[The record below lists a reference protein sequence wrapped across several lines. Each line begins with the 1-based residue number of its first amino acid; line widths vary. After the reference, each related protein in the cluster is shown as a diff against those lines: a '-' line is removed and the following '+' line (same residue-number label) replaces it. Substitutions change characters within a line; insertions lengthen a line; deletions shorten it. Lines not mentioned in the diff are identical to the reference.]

1 VRGLVPGF
9 SYRLHFVWSLVDEQL
24 GEFDAVFSTT
34 DSSYLVR
41 KLIESGQRGAST
53 FDLIAYSRNL
63 RMDVAVWE
71 LYPGLTAEDSLI
83 GARHMDSAI
92 NHVKVICKDY
102 ASGERTRVLPRG
114 ATISAWRQQREQ
126 AHAEIMSDVAALAY
140 QPKGNV
146 GDIYPPDG
154 REEAVGFEDVNLDGE
169 KEDQWQ
175 HNFSAASE
183 DVRISYSETVVAL
196 EMLNRYGLD
205 EWARNSQ
212 KSSEDG
218 HTVSDLIADLHIPA
232 VVFNRHPDGRRESA
246 ESMMRAVGFRDI
258 TFQPTYDSAT
268 LDLAALEHSG
278 RVSASWDYFTTTL
291 LLYTSYYISVL
302 ILLHYSG
309 RVSGS
314 GDYVVKILGGWTD
327 ISAASKLRYI
337 AHALDFQ
344 DVIERHAAAAATSP
358 GAALYENF
366 IAIFEDD
373 IVLTSSPTRAHK
385 RLVEVLSLLALL
397 VQKYK
402 Y

>member
-1 VRGLVPGF
+1 MLSGVFCIIAAIMHVTIGQHGLDHPPVVVDAPSLEYANSHGSTCRAGHQASWVLSVRGLVPGF

-24 GEFDAVFSTT
+24 GEFDTVFSTT
-34 DSSYLVR
+34 TSSYLVR
-41 KLIESGQRGAST
+41 KLFESGQRGQRGAST

-92 NHVKVICKDY
+92 NHVKVICN
-102 ASGERTRVLPRG
+102 ASGERTRVSPRG
-114 ATISAWRQQREQ
+114 VTISAWRQQRKQ

-140 QPKGNV
+140 QPTGNV

-154 REEAVGFEDVNLDGE
+154 REEAVGFEGMSLDGE

-175 HNFSAASE
+175 HNFSAALE

-205 EWARNSQ
+205 EWARNPQ
-212 KSSEDG
+212 KTSDDG
-218 HTVSDLIADLHIPA
+218 HNVSDLHIPA

-268 LDLAALEHSG
+268 LDLAALENSG

-291 LLYTSYYISVL
+291 LLYTTIYLSSYCCTTQEECQVVGTISSR
-302 ILLHYSG
+302 HW
-309 RVSGS
+309 R
-314 GDYVVKILGGWTD
+314 GGPIYRLPRNCD
-327 ISAASKLRYI
+327 
-337 AHALDFQ
+337 
-344 DVIERHAAAAATSP
+344 TSRMP
-358 GAALYENF
+358 STF
-366 IAIFEDD
+366 WM
-373 IVLTSSPTRAHK
+373 
-385 RLVEVLSLLALL
+385 
-397 VQKYK
+397 
-402 Y
+402 